1 VSPAVETDDP
11 AAAPL
16 PSAVRVHENHV
27 VGRARLRM
35 LLCVTTAHVA
45 LLRGINV
52 GGRNAVRMPELVEL
66 FRELGYQN
74 VRTHLQSGNVLF
86 ETGRT
91 ERAELE
97 TTLDDHLS
105 SRLGFVIPAVVRS
118 REDLAETIASAPPQH
133 GSSELRSDVF
143 FLKQPLS
150 VREVMDQMPELRTGV
165 DTITPGPDA
174 VYFSRDAAQA
184 RKTRI
189 TKFMGLPIFQQITVR
204 SWSTT
209 TRLLELLG

>member
-1 VSPAVETDDP
+1 M
-11 AAAPL
+11 
-16 PSAVRVHENHV
+16 HENHAE
-27 VGRARLRM
+27 RRTRLHI
-35 LLCVTTAHVA
+35 LLSVTTAHVA

-97 TTLDDHLS
+97 TALDDHLS
-105 SRLGFVIPAVVRS
+105 SRLGFVVPAIVRS
-118 REDLAETIASAPPQH
+118 REELAETIASAPPQH